1 MRCNAVT
8 MTIPLA
14 VLLSLV
20 TGRATRAEAP
30 ASQPATEPTTQPA
43 EPGTRPASRP
53 TPRASTETLQKKR
66 VFLFLAPIDAPA
78 QARGDDLA
86 GVLTRLARS
95 KLASLESVNLK
106 AATELPGLPAVLSRF
121 GDLERLDRVSLIA
134 IKNTTGFDGLIR
146 IRYRYERDGRVR
158 LTVLQVD
165 FRNGQVFRKRDLVRT
180 VDAELFRTVQD
191 DLVQFATRIRRSYRV
206 TVKIDSN
213 PPGSEISINGKPA
226 GRTPLLKEL
235 KGGDYTIRVSKK
247 GYRAYERSYTLSDGD
262 TLVLNATLYNP
273 LAARFLNAAP
283 GLRID
288 SRQLNL
294 GYRYV
299 YVGAGDLG
307 AEHAHFFSAEG
318 LLRIRSFD
326 VGLRFGVSGLSS
338 SEPLDTFVGTGEG
351 ARSQDHLLLQVHA
364 LVKYVLWEKFSF
376 ASLRLCL
383 GQGMTHARTTFSD
396 RALSAWSYSADAYF
410 ELVTRIG
417 RGGNFSL
424 EVQADLGLSYL
435 GRIPSSQ
442 QEFSLFGAGPEQ
454 EVTRHVVGPFAGLSL
469 RLNFFND
476 IF

>member
-1 MRCNAVT
+1 MKSWH
-8 MTIPLA
+8 
-14 VLLSLV
+14 LLFTLMFFI
-20 TGRATRAEAP
+20 AEPPAHADAP
-30 ASQPATEPTTQPA
+30 ASQPAP
-43 EPGTRPASRP
+43 PASQP
-53 TPRASTETLQKKR
+53 TSAAPTATRTTTADTAATATGTDTGAGTIQKKR
-66 VFLFLAPIDAPA
+66 VFLFLAPIVGGRSDN
-78 QARGDDLA
+78 LA

-95 KLASLESVNLK
+95 KLAALESVNLK
-106 AATELPGLPAVLSRF
+106 SSADLPGLPAVLKRF
-121 GDLERLDRVSLIA
+121 GDLQLLDRVSLIA

-158 LTVLQVD
+158 LSVLHVD
-165 FRNGQVFRKRDLVRT
+165 FRNGQVFRKRDLVRA
-180 VDAELFRTVQD
+180 VDAELFATVQE
-191 DLVQFATRIRRSYRV
+191 DLVAFATRIRRSYRV
-206 TVKIDSN
+206 TVKIDST
-213 PPGSEISINGKPA
+213 PPGSEVSINGEPA

-235 KGGDYTIRVSKK
+235 KGGDYTIRLSKQ
-247 GYRAYERSYTLSDGD
+247 GYRSHEQAYTLSDGD
-262 TLVLNATLYNP
+262 TLVLNAALYNP

-299 YVGAGDLG
+299 FVGAGEVG

-338 SEPLDTFVGTGEG
+338 SEPLDTFVGPAEG

-376 ASLRLCL
+376 ASLRLAL
-383 GQGMTHARTTFSD
+383 GQGMTHARTTFAERS
-396 RALSAWSYSADAYF
+396 LSRWSYSADAYV

-424 EVQADLGLSYL
+424 ELQADLGLSYL
-435 GRIPSSQ
+435 GQIPSSQ
-442 QEFSLFGAGPEQ
+442 QTFSLFGAGEER